1 MTMQWAADQLDMFF
15 DISRRGSTVGTE
27 LRAGLTS
34 FLTLSYLLLVN
45 PQVLAKAGMNP
56 EDVVTAMCLSCGIPT
71 ILSGLFGNL
80 PFVMA
85 PGLGL
90 SAYLTYGLVALDD
103 SGAPTKGMT
112 WQETMGCVLIAGGI
126 MSVLTVTDLVTK
138 SMKFVPGHI
147 KLATIIG
154 IGLLLAAIGF
164 ESAGVIVKG
173 ELADNIVTA
182 AAWPTWTALGGLM
195 FIAVLNYWD
204 IPAAIVTGVIGVS
217 VVLWYGRSSWP
228 SKFVEFPMIDDTW
241 MKFSV
246 STLQPATAVP
256 AVMTFLLVAL
266 FDCSGCLIGLSR
278 KAGIIGHVDDPVPG
292 GSWALIACSLG
303 TIISACTGNSPIII
317 AVECTAG
324 IVEGGRTGL
333 TAVTAAML
341 FFLSL
346 FFAPL
351 FGAVPTEASAPV
363 LVLIGSMMM
372 QDVGEIKWS
381 DSKIALPA
389 FLTIALMPLSHSISN
404 GIWFGLPA
412 TILLHIFTH
421 PALGRL
427 FGARTQGDEGL
438 LLHMG
443 DDDDDLP

>member
-1 MTMQWAADQLDMFF
+1 MCDMHCVGDQLDAFF
-15 DISRRGSTVGTE
+15 DISRRGSTVSTE

-45 PQVLAKAGMNP
+45 PQVLAKAGLKP
-56 EDVVTAMCLSCGIPT
+56 EDVVTSMCLSCGIPT
-71 ILSGLFGNL
+71 LLSGIFGNL

-90 SAYLTYGLVALDD
+90 SAYLTYGLVL
-103 SGAPTKGMT
+103 KGNMT
-112 WQETMGCVLIAGGI
+112 WQESMGCILIAGGI
-126 MSVLTVTDLVTK
+126 MALLTVTDLVTK
-138 SMKFVPGHI
+138 SMKYVPGHI

-154 IGLLLAAIGF
+154 IGLLLATIGF
-164 ESAGVIVKG
+164 ESAGVIVNG
-173 ELADNIVTA
+173 EISDTIMSTS
-182 AAWPTWTALGGLM
+182 AWPTWAALVGLLA
-195 FIAVLNYWD
+195 IAVLNYWD
-204 IPAAIVTGVIGVS
+204 LPGAIVMGVVS
-217 VVLWYGRSSWP
+217 VSLVLWYGRNSWP
-228 SKFVEFPMIDDTW
+228 TKFIEVPAIDDTW
-241 MKFSV
+241 MKFSIT
-246 STLQPATAVP
+246 SLKPETAIP
-256 AVMTFLLVAL
+256 AVVTFLLVSL

-292 GSWALIACSLG
+292 GAWALIACSLG
-303 TIISACTGNSPIII
+303 TLISACTGNSPIII

-333 TAVTAAML
+333 TAVTAALL
-341 FFLSL
+341 FFVSL

-351 FGAVPTEASAPV
+351 FGAVPVEASAPV

-412 TILLHIFTH
+412 TIILHIFTH

-427 FGARTQGDEGL
+427 CGGRSQAEDSL
-438 LLHMG
+438 LLSLA
-443 DDDDDLP
+443 DDDEEA